1 MKLPNKFT
9 FRARSSSKTYT
20 ASLKSNNSYHITWE
34 NCDEGVDYSIGSI
47 ENAFEDGVWT
57 MVNNLDHVQ
66 LQKFDRVVLND
77 DTNRVYIFQAEEE
90 QCIILID
97 VVASSSCAMARPLF
111 EEMLFTCHAAPKAVI
126 DVLDTNVN
134 GVLKYESASA
144 KALNVL
150 LSSRTKLVGKL
161 TDLQK
166 ELVDIDESIREI
178 TK

>member
-9 FRARSSSKTYT
+9 FYGNSISKTYT

-34 NCDEGVDYSIGSI
+34 NCDKGVDYVQSYI
-47 ENAFEDGVWT
+47 EQAFACGAWT
-57 MVNNLDHVQ
+57 MISNLDHVQ

-77 DTNRVYIFQAEEE
+77 DTNRVYIFQSEEE
-90 QCIILID
+90 QGIVLID
-97 VVASSSCAMARPLF
+97 VVASSSCAMARSLF

-144 KALNVL
+144 KALNIL
-150 LSSRTKLVGKL
+150 LSSRTKLVSKL

-166 ELVDIDESIREI
+166 ELIDIDESIREI